1 MSEQT
6 EHDELNEIFSQAL
19 ELDPAERENFL
30 DEACQN
36 KPKLREQV
44 ESLLKS
50 FENIQDFIENPVV
63 EISTIS
69 PPNEN
74 ETFILENPIQL
85 LNLNDLQSNSI
96 NPKLLR
102 GDLDNIILMAL
113 RKEPER
119 RYTSVQDFSDDISKY
134 LTGLPISARPNTFKY
149 RTGKFIQR
157 NKLVFI
163 TTTFIIVAIILGM
176 TISFIQYRQTKQEKA
191 KAEEVKS
198 LIQKILMTAKPSEI
212 SKEKGGYSDNSNE
225 FLEQTAHQLDS
236 EVFDNQPEVKAELE
250 QLIGNIYLYQGQYN
264 LSEKYLLKALAAQT
278 QLYGNDKKRVLLTN
292 LLLGDLYNFKA
303 NYEKAEKSYSENLP
317 LLREELKHGNTELF
331 INFFSS
337 FNNYALLMRAKGDSQ
352 KSEMLYRENLL
363 LASQYP
369 EVSQYINFIQTM
381 LNLTLLDQGKFD
393 EAEAGIR
400 KQVNEYRQTTNSPS
414 LEIASN
420 LTLFGSILM
429 EKGNLTEAQETLE
442 EAENIYRKLLS
453 PNSIQIFDNL
463 RLQAQVAY
471 LGGNY
476 SFADKLINQVLENY
490 RQNTNP
496 KYISF
501 ATALTIQ
508 GLVLNKSG
516 KSVEAEKILREAT
529 QLRTENLP
537 PNHFMTA
544 LTKGALGEV
553 LMTNKKFDEA
563 EQFLSE
569 SLESLKNSQAGENQ
583 RIILAKSRL
592 EKLQKSR

>member
-6 EHDELNEIFSQAL
+6 EHDELTEIFSQAL
-19 ELDPAERENFL
+19 ELDPSEREKFL

-36 KPKLREQV
+36 KSYLRDRV

-50 FENIQDFIENPVV
+50 FEKSENFIEKPVMQV
-63 EISTIS
+63 SQLQPGKHS
-69 PPNEN
+69 EN
-74 ETFILENPIQL
+74 HPE
-85 LNLNDLQSNSI
+85 SI

-113 RKEPER
+113 RKEPSR
-119 RYTSVQDFSDDISKY
+119 RYASVGVLSADISNY
-134 LTGLPISARPNTFKY
+134 LNGLPVSARPNTLKY
-149 RTGKFIQR
+149 RTEKFIQR
-157 NKLVFI
+157 NKIAVVA
-163 TTTFIIVAIILGM
+163 TAFIIVALITGI
-176 TISFIQYRQTKQEKA
+176 TISFIQYRNTQQEKA
-191 KAEEVKS
+191 KAEEVKK
-198 LIQKILMTAKPSEI
+198 LIQKLLLTAKPSET

-225 FLEQTAHQLDS
+225 ILQQTAQQLDS
-236 EVFDNQPEVKAELE
+236 EVFANQPEVKAELE
-250 QLIGNIYLYQGQYN
+250 QLIGNIYLYQGEYE
-264 LSEKYLLKALAAQT
+264 LSEKYLLQALASQT
-278 QLYGNDKKRVLLTN
+278 QLYGNDKKRLLQTN

-303 NYEKAEKSYSENLP
+303 NYEKAEKAYSENLP
-317 LLREELKHGNTELF
+317 LLREEIKLGNTELF
-331 INFFSS
+331 TNYFMS
-337 FNNYALLMRAKGDSQ
+337 FNNYALLIRAKGDS
-352 KSEMLYRENLL
+352 KRSEMLYRENLL

-393 EAEAGIR
+393 EAEAEMQ
-400 KQVNEYRQTTNSPS
+400 KKVNEYRQTTNSQS

-429 EKGNLTEAQETLE
+429 EKGNLTEAKETLE
-442 EAENIYRKLLS
+442 EAEKIYRKLLS

-471 LGGNY
+471 LEGNY
-476 SFADKLINQVLENY
+476 SFADKQINQVLENY
-490 RQNTNP
+490 KQNTNP
-496 KYISF
+496 NYISF

-529 QLRTENLP
+529 QLRIENLP
-537 PNHFMTA
+537 SNHFMTA

-553 LMTNKKFDEA
+553 LMTNNKFDEA
-563 EQFLSE
+563 EQFLRE

-583 RIILAKSRL
+583 RIVLAKSRL
-592 EKLQKSR
+592 EKLLKSR